1 MKLVDI
7 LARELKD
14 WPESFGFYC
23 VAGGGPEVSWG
34 AWFNERMPE
43 RRDDGWYDVGCVE
56 LWLSKEPSDHLVSV
70 VTRAE
75 WQAAVDAL
83 NAPKVVEW
91 DGVGNPPVGVDIE
104 CTFDSWGYWRKGRVL
119 YYGKQMIFMEQDG
132 ESPDGRKFEGSMN
145 PDGIK
150 FRPVRTAE
158 QVAAEER
165 DAKAK
170 ELYLTI
176 NWNDAG
182 STWDSLAASRK
193 ADYLKAIDAGYRKEP
208 KPCGS

>member
-1 MKLVDI
+1 MKLVDL
-7 LARELKD
+7 LARELTE
-14 WPESFGFYC
+14 WPESWGIFC
-23 VAGGGPEVSWG
+23 VATKVEGNDA
-34 AWFNERMPE
+34 AWFNFRNPVFK
-43 RRDDGWYDVGCVE
+43 DGCWQDLGSVE
-56 LWLSKEPSDHLVSV
+56 LWLSQEPEDRKEV
-70 VTRAE
+70 VVRRFE

-91 DGVGNPPVGVDIE
+91 DGVGNPPAGVDIE

-132 ESPDGRKFEGSMN
+132 ESPDCRKFEGSMN

-165 DAKAK
+165 EKAIK
-170 ELYLTI
+170 EMMQHGV
-176 NWNDAG
+176 DAG
-182 STWDSLAASRK
+182 DSTIEYSCAAL
-193 ADYLKAIDAGYRKEP
+193 YDAGYRKEP